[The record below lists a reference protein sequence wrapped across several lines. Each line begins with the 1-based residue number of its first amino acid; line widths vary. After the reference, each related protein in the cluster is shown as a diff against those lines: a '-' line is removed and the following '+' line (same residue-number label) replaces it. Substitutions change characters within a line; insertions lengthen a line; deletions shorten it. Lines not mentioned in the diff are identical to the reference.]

1 MRNSM
6 STPKDILIKAINE
19 YLLERIESLGFK
31 FNESQLKIKRK
42 RGDFS
47 QEIWFRGSK
56 NNMGFEIVDFEYQ
69 FVITH
74 SKYKKLLKDL
84 GEKIYSSSSI
94 IQGNNEAL
102 KLWDRSKQIGF
113 GYDFVKMSH
122 KEIMDDIYKNLMTAG
137 IPYFNANDSE
147 EKIANDSSGNEKID
161 FLIYLGEYPKA
172 LEQCEYSFAE
182 FDKLSDSDKTRFSFL
197 MDTWNRKYEYIKR
210 ITGANNV

>member
-1 MRNSM
+1 M
-6 STPKDILIKAINE
+6 STPKDILIEAIKE
-19 YLLERIESLGFK
+19 HLLERIESLGFE

-56 NNMGFEIVDFEYQ
+56 NNMGVEIVDFEYQ

-102 KLWDRSKQIGF
+102 KLCDRSKQIGF

-137 IPYFNANDSE
+137 IPYFKANDSE
-147 EKIANDSSGNEKID
+147 EKIANDSSGDEKID
-161 FLIYLGEYPKA
+161 FLIYLGEYQKA

-197 MDTWNRKYEYIKR
+197 MDKWNRKYEYIKR
-210 ITGANNV
+210 ITGANTQYSQ